1 MALFRRENIAVP
13 DDKKGQMVYKWPDVN
28 IRRYTRAIVAPDE
41 VAVFMYQGQVIGTL
55 PPGRHMV
62 DATELPFLGIF
73 KDMLTGGN
81 AYRTELYFVSTREF
95 PDLRFGGRIDDVQ
108 DPQTGLVVALRV
120 FGQYSA
126 KVTDGPALITKL
138 TGTVNVS
145 DNTSITDW
153 IAEQLL
159 KVLRSEVTA
168 NVVRN
173 GWPVLGLAAYV
184 PQIEQAT
191 LEGSTQ
197 QLTTYGLTVA
207 RMGNFTVSL
216 SDEDEETLKGLAKDT
231 AYSRLAG
238 GFQQYAAGE
247 LQLGAGQG
255 MAKGGS
261 GTGGAFVAAGLGLGQ
276 TAIQPQQ
283 SPPPPPAPGFAG
295 GGPGYAQPPGGGGAG
310 GAGGAAPAPTV
321 TCPNCGTASPE
332 GSKFCA
338 NCGTGLAPATVA
350 CPQCGTQVAAD
361 AKFCPNCGH
370 NMAADAP
377 AAETPPAPPP
387 AGEPGTGGT
396 PGAEPGTPPTP
407 PAQ

>member
-41 VAVFMYQGQVIGTL
+41 IAVFMYQGQVIGTL

-81 AYRTELYFVSTREF
+81 AYRTELYFISTREF

-126 KVTDGPALITKL
+126 KVTDGSKLITTL
-138 TGTVNVS
+138 TGTVNVT
-145 DNTSITDW
+145 DNSSITDW

-159 KVLRSEVTA
+159 KVLRTDVTA

-173 GWPVLGLAAYV
+173 GWPILGLAAYV
-184 PQIEQAT
+184 PQIEQST
-191 LEGSTQ
+191 LEGSNQ
-197 QLTTYGLTVA
+197 QLATYGLTVA

-216 SDEDEETLKGLAKDT
+216 SDEDEATLKGLAKDT

-255 MAKGGS
+255 MAKGGA

-276 TAIQPQQ
+276 TAVTQQGQ

-295 GGPGYAQPPGGGGAG
+295 GGPGYGQPPGGGG
-310 GAGGAAPAPTV
+310 GAAPTV
-321 TCPNCGTASPE
+321 TCPQCGTASPA
-332 GSKFCA
+332 GSKFCPQ
-338 NCGTGLAPATVA
+338 CGTALPHAAF
-350 CPQCGTQVAAD
+350 CPQCGTQAAPD
-361 AKFCPNCGH
+361 AKFCARCGH
-370 NMAADAP
+370 NLAAEGGEGGGPAGGAP
-377 AAETPPAPPP
+377 GPAPDGPGAPGGETPPQGPPP
-387 AGEPGTGGT
+387 AT
-396 PGAEPGTPPTP
+396 PG
-407 PAQ
+407 Q

>member
-13 DDKKGQMVYKWPDVN
+13 DDKKGQMVFKWPDVN
-28 IRRYTRAIVAPDE
+28 IRRFTRAIVAPDE
-41 VAVFMYQGQVIGTL
+41 IAVFMYQGQVIGTL

-62 DATELPFLGIF
+62 DATELPFLGAF
-73 KDMLTGGN
+73 KDMLTAGN

-126 KVTDGPALITKL
+126 KVTDAPSLITRL
-138 TGTVNVS
+138 TGTVNVT
-145 DNTSITDW
+145 DNSSITDW

-159 KVLRSEVTA
+159 KVLRTDVTA

-173 GWPVLGLAAYV
+173 GWPILGLAAYV
-184 PQIEQAT
+184 PQIEEAT
-191 LEGSTQ
+191 LAGSSE
-197 QLTTYGLTVA
+197 QLSSYGLTVA

-276 TAIQPQQ
+276 TAMQQQQ

-295 GGPGYAQPPGGGGAG
+295 GGPGFAQPPSGGGA
-310 GAGGAAPAPTV
+310 AAPTTACPKCGAPTAAGAKF
-321 TCPNCGTASPE
+321 CAECGTAI
-332 GSKFCA
+332 
-338 NCGTGLAPATVA
+338 APAVTH
-350 CPQCGTQVAAD
+350 CPQCNTEVAPG

-370 NMAADAP
+370 NLAGDVAAASEPGPSGP
-377 AAETPPAPPP
+377 APAPPP
-387 AGEPGTGGT
+387 SGGAGGE
-396 PGAEPGTPPTP
+396 PPTP
-407 PAQ
+407 PAP

>member
-41 VAVFMYQGQVIGTL
+41 IAVFMYQGKVIGTL

-95 PDLRFGGRIDDVQ
+95 TDLRFGGRIDDVQ

-120 FGQYSA
+120 FGEYSA
-126 KVTDGPALITKL
+126 KVTDGSKLITNL
-138 TGTVNVS
+138 TGTVNVT
-145 DNTSITDW
+145 DNSSITDW
-153 IAEQLL
+153 MAEQLL
-159 KVLRSEVTA
+159 KVLRTDVTA

-173 GWPVLGLAAYV
+173 GWPILGLAAYV
-184 PQIEQAT
+184 PQVEQST
-191 LEGSTQ
+191 LDGSNK
-197 QLTTYGLTVA
+197 QLETYGLTVA

-216 SDEDEETLKGLAKDT
+216 SDEDEATLKGLAKDT

-255 MAKGGS
+255 MAKGGA

-276 TAIQPQQ
+276 TAVTQQGQ

-310 GAGGAAPAPTV
+310 
-321 TCPNCGTASPE
+321 
-332 GSKFCA
+332 
-338 NCGTGLAPATVA
+338 APATVA
-350 CPQCGTQVAAD
+350 CPQCGTASPAGSKFCPQCGTSLAPASVHCPQCSTEVD
-361 AKFCPNCGH
+361 PGAKFCPNCGH
-370 NMAADAP
+370 NMAADTGGGPAGGASGAP
-377 AAETPPAPPP
+377 GGETPP
-387 AGEPGTGGT
+387 
-396 PGAEPGTPPTP
+396 PPTP
-407 PAQ
+407 GQ